1 MTARPA
7 RGGAFRP
14 VDKVIITLQSVA
26 IRDETTPWGWVMP
39 PAWLTAVAWAY
50 LSICFACAGVISYD
64 IAVSR
69 RRQPMGVMNAVYP
82 ITALYFGPLA
92 LAFYWRWARA
102 GRRPAAAPAPV
113 SRQPVPRPAMAPAGD
128 GMHAHGGQH
137 AGDGMAGGHEAD
149 RVGDPPSSHTR
160 GKPRWAVMATEVS
173 HCGSGCVLG
182 DVISE
187 FVIFALALTI
197 AGTALWA
204 EYIGDYILA
213 LVLGIVFQYFAI
225 APMRG
230 LGLKAGLRAAAKAD
244 VISLTAFEV
253 GLFGWMAVMTFVL
266 FPAPHELMPNV
277 AAFWLLMQ
285 IGMII
290 GFATSWPANVW
301 LVRRGIKVPM

>member
-1 MTARPA
+1 
-7 RGGAFRP
+7 
-14 VDKVIITLQSVA
+14 
-26 IRDETTPWGWVMP
+26 MP

-50 LSICFACAGVISYD
+50 LSVCFACAGVIGYD
-64 IAVSR
+64 IAVGR
-69 RRQPMGVMNAVYP
+69 RWQPMGVMNAVYP

-102 GRRPAAAPAPV
+102 GRRLRAAPAPV
-113 SRQPVPRPAMAPAGD
+113 SRPAALRPAMAPAG
-128 GMHAHGGQH
+128 MRAHDGQH
-137 AGDGMAGGHEAD
+137 AGDSAAGGHGAD
-149 RVGDPPSSHTR
+149 RTGHPPSSGKQ

-204 EYIGDYILA
+204 EYLGDYILA
-213 LVLGIVFQYFAI
+213 LVLGIMFQYFAI

-230 LGLKAGLRAAAKAD
+230 LGVRDGLRAAAKAD
-244 VISLTAFEV
+244 VISLTAFEI

-266 FPAPHELMPNV
+266 FPAPHQLMPDT

-301 LVRRGIKVPM
+301 LLRRGIKVPM